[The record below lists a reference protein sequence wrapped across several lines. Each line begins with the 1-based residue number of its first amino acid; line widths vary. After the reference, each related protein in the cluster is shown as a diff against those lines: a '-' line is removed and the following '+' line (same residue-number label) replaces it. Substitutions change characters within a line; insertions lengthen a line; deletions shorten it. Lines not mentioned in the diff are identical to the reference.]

1 MSDRSAV
8 DAIVEKALQ
17 SVGGGAA
24 GAEFK
29 LRTLF
34 PKEEWETYSSVDRRL
49 AGKRFKAAMRERA
62 DVRSNG
68 PNTANHQR
76 YEPTGRHEN
85 S

>member
-8 DAIVEKALQ
+8 DAIVEKALR
-17 SVGGGAA
+17 SVSGGAA
-24 GAEFK
+24 VAEFK

-34 PKEEWETYSSVDRRL
+34 SKEEWETYSPVERRL
-49 AGKRFKAAMRERA
+49 AGKKFKAAMQERA

-76 YEPTGRHEN
+76 YEPRR
-85 S
+85 